1 MSIHFTSAI
10 VPHGL
15 VTCDEWIIAR
25 HLFFYTIPLVFVPRL
40 ESPSSSF
47 SPRIF
52 LGSVLRFYIPYHLS
66 TYPHILRD
74 VKYGVH
80 EGRWLPSTQRR
91 PSFRLP
97 IRHCFSALS
106 PVFPAAMPSQIHNA
120 TVYGSYFYG
129 PCFSPCWASFQ
140 SWPIVPTCLYVI
152 QPGPPPPGPFQFTA
166 YRVSTDLTVSELIDR
181 IYVVDP
187 DRGPVARGII
197 EFIERGDGR
206 WRERPESSGKRKC
219 GTEIIGH

>member
-15 VTCDEWIIAR
+15 VTYDEWIIAR

-40 ESPSSSF
+40 ESSSSSF

-66 TYPHILRD
+66 TYPHILLD

-106 PVFPAAMPSQIHNA
+106 PVFPAAMPSQFHNA
-120 TVYGSYFYG
+120 TVYGS
-129 PCFSPCWASFQ
+129 CFSPCWSQFLELADSANM
-140 SWPIVPTCLYVI
+140 SLRHPTGTPSSRPLSIYRLSSVHRSYCIGAHRPDLCCRSR
-152 QPGPPPPGPFQFTA
+152 PGACG
-166 YRVSTDLTVSELIDR
+166 EGNHR
-181 IYVVDP
+181 I
-187 DRGPVARGII
+187 
-197 EFIERGDGR
+197 
-206 WRERPESSGKRKC
+206 
-219 GTEIIGH
+219 H